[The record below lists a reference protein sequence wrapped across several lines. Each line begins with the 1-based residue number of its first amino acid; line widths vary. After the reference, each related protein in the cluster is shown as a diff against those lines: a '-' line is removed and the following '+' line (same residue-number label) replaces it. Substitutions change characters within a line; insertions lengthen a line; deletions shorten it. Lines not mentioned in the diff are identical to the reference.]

1 MSYAIRNTII
11 LLVVLTLISGGGYA
25 YFEFVQK
32 PQIESLSQNI
42 SELDTELSALSET
55 ASQLPSTQE
64 QYEESREFIDNFE
77 KTLFDNNNPDE
88 TYRFLSIINSTEPL
102 DFDFVFNDSTSTDQY
117 GILQSQVDGQGS
129 YRSVLNFISRIENS
143 EPVQKV
149 SEIVITPVNEVGSYS
164 DVNFNFRLQSF
175 YDRQNVLST
184 RQTPG
189 VSGFVQL
196 SRQNPFFP
204 LIRNVE
210 PNEDNLVNVEESN
223 LVGIGRNKVYMLNQ
237 EGRMVTLLQNDEVY
251 LGRLRS
257 LDMNAGEAVFQLNKG
272 GIIESITLK
281 VER

>member
-102 DFDFVFNDSTSTDQY
+102 EFDFVFNDSTSTDQY